1 MKVLLAENYFSFING
16 FLTILSLFTTFQFI
30 LLFGPI
36 SLEAHSFD
44 FSDENADG

>member
-1 MKVLLAENYFSFING
+1 MKVLLAENYFPFSNDFWQY
-16 FLTILSLFTTFQFI
+16 FHFSQLFNLFHS
-30 LLFGPI
+30 FGPI